1 MFEKI
6 FNWLKTVVQFL
17 KLITQ
22 YRVMIPKEPG
32 PPEMTYLYKLL
43 CNKKIHDPEF
53 RTLLILHF
61 LAARYPDY
69 RLPPLQVASLA
80 ALRKV
85 SARTIEFHLARLQ
98 RLALIRVTPLAD
110 AERELVILG
119 EKIFMPAVLEL
130 VVVNKDMVSS
140 LNDSINNTN
149 LLEEQQL
156 QVLAVPDEEIC
167 DLQRQMAEIFSQ
179 DGRSAN
185 KALKYAAS
193 LIALN
198 GYQVC
203 VEQLSYLERRCE
215 LFSQNGGLRTNRSA
229 VLIASIKTNWSPP
242 PALSAPQGKAWY
254 TPDEF
259 NQLIEH

>member
-1 MFEKI
+1 MFTKI
-6 FNWLKTVVQFL
+6 LNLFLTLFSYLKT
-17 KLITQ
+17 IPR
-22 YRVMIPKEPG
+22 YRVMIPKEPE
-32 PPEMTYLYKLL
+32 PPKLAYVQQL
-43 CNKKIHDPEF
+43 LGNKKIRDPEF
-53 RTLLILHF
+53 RTLLFIHF
-61 LAARYPDY
+61 LAARDPDY

-85 SARTIEFHLARLQ
+85 STRTIEFHLARLQ
-98 RLALIRVTPLAD
+98 RLGLIRVTPLGD

-119 EKIFMPAVLEL
+119 EKIFMPSVLEH
-130 VVVNKDMVSS
+130 VVVTKDMFSS
-140 LNDSINNTN
+140 LNDSVNNYN
-149 LLEEQQL
+149 LLKEQL
-156 QVLAVPDEEIC
+156 HVLAVPDEEIC

-179 DGRSAN
+179 DGRIAK

-203 VEQLSYLERRCE
+203 SEQLSYLERRCE

-242 PALSAPQGKAWY
+242 PALNAPQDKAWY
-254 TPDEF
+254 TQDEF